1 MEVPPYFTLYLLYLS
16 AFLLAYIVLDV
27 YLKAEIYTFARK
39 IHGPRAYPII
49 GSNYVFYLGKR
60 NYLRAL
66 LGIFDQYKLPVSLW
80 NGNQY
85 EYWTSNVDEI
95 EEILNND
102 KMLDKG
108 NGYSKLALCLGESL
122 LVVSDKQWE
131 LHRNLL
137 SKCFEPEVLQRCIRV
152 FYDRSC
158 HLADQIA
165 GVREENLTQLIL
177 RITANMFF
185 GTAGLGNIIDLL
197 LIQRILL
204 ASEHSTEKMHNPF
217 SAQFYYYHFN
227 PHGRIVKHNLVYL
240 KHYANRIVAER
251 KSKIAKQKK
260 MENSSQNDYRSQ
272 ALLDIIIET
281 GLSIEAATNEM
292 ILFAGET
299 SCKSTP
305 AFLSV
310 CVLLSMHPDIQDQVY
325 KEIIQVV
332 GEYDEVTHE
341 NLKSLELTERV
352 ILESLRIC
360 PTMFSLTR
368 YAKQRT
374 RIGQRIIPA
383 GCHIKIFVYDVHHQ
397 EEHWPNPRK
406 FDPDRFLPENVA
418 QRKRYSYLAFSG
430 GPRNCLGKV

>member
-185 GTAGLGNIIDLL
+185 G
-197 LIQRILL
+197 
-204 ASEHSTEKMHNPF
+204 K
-217 SAQFYYYHFN
+217 
-227 PHGRIVKHNLVYL
+227 
-240 KHYANRIVAER
+240 
-251 KSKIAKQKK
+251 
-260 MENSSQNDYRSQ
+260 
-272 ALLDIIIET
+272 
-281 GLSIEAATNEM
+281 
-292 ILFAGET
+292 
-299 SCKSTP
+299 
-305 AFLSV
+305 
-310 CVLLSMHPDIQDQVY
+310 
-325 KEIIQVV
+325 
-332 GEYDEVTHE
+332 
-341 NLKSLELTERV
+341 
-352 ILESLRIC
+352 
-360 PTMFSLTR
+360 
-368 YAKQRT
+368 
-374 RIGQRIIPA
+374 
-383 GCHIKIFVYDVHHQ
+383 
-397 EEHWPNPRK
+397 
-406 FDPDRFLPENVA
+406 
-418 QRKRYSYLAFSG
+418 
-430 GPRNCLGKV
+430 